1 MASSDPESSLD
12 GRMSSDSL
20 SSSAEKQLHIDQLCQ
35 VVLVEKPRH
44 LVEDKEDLERL
55 FPRCPPN
62 TLESAARQS
71 RKSKRRTAAGSVVNN
86 NNEIENGPGFVYRS
100 ETPLDSKTPVANIID
115 LVRKITHWGQ
125 GGIIRPQSQ
134 FLTLIGN
141 L

>member
-20 SSSAEKQLHIDQLCQ
+20 SSSAEKQLHRLEQVRQ

-62 TLESAARQS
+62 TLESAARQN
-71 RKSKRRTAAGSVVNN
+71 RKSKRRTAAGLVVNN
-86 NNEIENGPGFVYRS
+86 NNEIENGLGFCS
-100 ETPLDSKTPVANIID
+100 DTPLDLKTPVANIID
-115 LVRKITHWGQ
+115 LVRNL
-125 GGIIRPQSQ
+125 
-134 FLTLIGN
+134 LTCCPGSG
-141 L
+141 